1 MERFDYLYM
10 AVSLGGKT
18 QKEIVGTG
26 ASQDLPAKCIML
38 VPNEDGFTP
47 SSIKE
52 TGDVEV
58 MVNGAIDYTKY
69 KSAIIPTT
77 SLVSGAHDVYLTKIT
92 MPLNHKCLAI
102 CL

>member
-1 MERFDYLYM
+1 MERFEYLYM
-10 AVSLGGKT
+10 AISLGGKT

-26 ASQDLPAKCIML
+26 SEQALPDRCIML
-38 VPNEDGFTP
+38 VPNADGFTP

-58 MVNGAIDYTKY
+58 MVSGAIDYTKY
-69 KSAIIPTT
+69 NSAIIPTT
-77 SLVSGAHDVYLTKIT
+77 SIVSGAKDVFLTKIT
-92 MPLNHKCLAI
+92 MTSGHKCLAI